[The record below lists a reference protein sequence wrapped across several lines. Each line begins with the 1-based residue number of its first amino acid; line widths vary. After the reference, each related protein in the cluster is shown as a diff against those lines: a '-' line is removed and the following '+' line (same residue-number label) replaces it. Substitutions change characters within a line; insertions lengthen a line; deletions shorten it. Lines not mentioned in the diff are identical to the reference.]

1 MRITIVVCRKVVK
14 TLAQNIIFC
23 AQGSHNLSAHDDKA
37 GAKKLTPTV
46 IFFAGLVRQNVSMNI
61 IPTCLPTLPSLTVGN
76 NTFSHL

>member
-46 IFFAGLVRQNVSMNI
+46 IFFAGLVR
-61 IPTCLPTLPSLTVGN
+61 
-76 NTFSHL
+76 